1 MKRVAIYVRVST
13 SKQEYD
19 RQLSELRDYC
29 QRSNYEIVHVFEE
42 KISGAANDR
51 PEFNAVCDLTKD
63 EVDAVIVHEFSRLGR
78 KLSTVVAA
86 VEGFKERKVNLIA
99 VKENFILLDEDGNV
113 NPSAMLM
120 MSIFSSIA
128 VQERDLIKERTKSG
142 KLNKLRNGES
152 SPIDR
157 PPFGYRKENKQLVI
171 HEPEAEVVRKI
182 YKMYVT
188 EDISMKQLSKLLD
201 IPFQRIRR
209 ILDNEVYSGRV
220 YSKVLENYVT
230 APQIVSVEEYTTAR
244 EKCVKTTV
252 NKQKMGVRKYSLRQK
267 VKCPFCNHSLSMHQD
282 GVMKCDCGKS
292 NIMYPILMEVAAV
305 VVEHVKVIR
314 SSSESV
320 EQVKTNLEQYRER
333 LKMLRTLQYQ
343 TRKDYDDATAKLE
356 LLKGVFGIDKL
367 KAEVAEVKRLERTMR
382 NYDHDVVTLKYQQR
396 KLEDALNR
404 NMEHFTIDDI
414 TERVTIHRTSNT
426 TKRLIFT
433 LTDGIEVVVDVNPY
447 RKQYEIV

>member
-1 MKRVAIYVRVST
+1 MRVAIYLRVST
-13 SKQEYD
+13 EKQEYD
-19 RQLSELRDYC
+19 RQKAEIEQFC
-29 QRSNYEIVHVFEE
+29 GQCGHEIVHVFEE
-42 KISGAANDR
+42 KLSGADDSR
-51 PEFNAVCDLTKD
+51 PEFNRLCDLTKD
-63 EVDAVIVHEFSRLGR
+63 DIDAVVCWEFSRISR
-78 KLSTVVAA
+78 KLSTAINA
-86 VEGFKERKVNLIA
+86 IETFKEKGID
-99 VKENFILLDEDGNV
+99 FIT
-113 NPSAMLM
+113 
-120 MSIFSSIA
+120 
-128 VQERDLIKERTKSG
+128 IKEHFKLFDGDGKVSQSSMITMSLLSTMAAIERETIVERAKSG

-171 HEPEAEVVRKI
+171 YEPEAEVVRKI
-182 YKMYVT
+182 YHMYIT
-188 EDISMKQLSKLLD
+188 EDISMKQLSKVLD

-220 YSKVLENYVT
+220 YSKVLENYAT
-230 APQIVSVEEYTTAR
+230 APQIVSVEDYTTAR
-244 EKCVKTTV
+244 EKCVRTTV
-252 NKQKMGVRKYSLRQK
+252 NRQKSAVRKYSLRQK

-305 VVEHVKVIR
+305 VVERVKVIR

-320 EQVKTNLEQYRER
+320 EQVKSNIEEYRER
-333 LKMLRTLQYQ
+333 LKMLRTLQYN
-343 TRKDYDDATAKLE
+343 TRHELDDATAKLE

-367 KAEVAEVKRLERTMR
+367 KAEVAEVKRLERTIR

-396 KLEDALNR
+396 KLESALQQDI
-404 NMEHFTIDDI
+404 EHYTIDDI

-447 RKQYEIV
+447 RRRYEIV